1 MLSGYN
7 PYKVQ
12 DFNGNTNMMFEM
24 IVNEK
29 IQFSFPKRNFNETS
43 KNICLGLMAKNPSKR
58 LGNGRNGISEIKKH
72 PFFKGI
78 NWEKL
83 D

>member
-1 MLSGYN
+1 MDFYGLGLLIFEMLSGYN

-29 IQFSFPKRNFNETS
+29 IQFSFPKRNFNEAS
-43 KNICLGLMAKNPSKR
+43 KNICLQLMAKNPAKR
-58 LGNGRNGISEIKKH
+58 LGNGKNGI
-72 PFFKGI
+72 
-78 NWEKL
+78 
-83 D
+83 